1 MLFSL
6 PPPPETRAGGELEPL
21 QPHPKDNPS
30 WGRGVPQLPRVSCP
44 CYLRPLKNSIRT
56 LLVIRVKQ

>member
-6 PPPPETRAGGELEPL
+6 PPLPPETRAGGELEPL

-30 WGRGVPQLPRVSCP
+30 WGGGAQLPRVPCP
-44 CYLRPLKNSIRT
+44 CYLRPLKNTIRT